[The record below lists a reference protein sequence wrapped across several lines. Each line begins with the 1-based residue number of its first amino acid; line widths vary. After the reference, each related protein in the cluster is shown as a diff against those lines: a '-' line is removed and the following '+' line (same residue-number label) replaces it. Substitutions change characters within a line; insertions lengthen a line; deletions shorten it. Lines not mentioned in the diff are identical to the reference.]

1 MNLSTYEKIMV
12 ILKRRNMTI
21 SELAEKT
28 GQTRQNLHNKL
39 KRDNFQEK
47 ELQAIAKALD
57 CKFESFFVM
66 NDTGETI

>member
-1 MNLSTYEKIMV
+1 MNLTTYEKIMV
-12 ILKRRNMTI
+12 VLKRRNMTI

-39 KRDNFQEK
+39 KRNNFQEK

-66 NDTGETI
+66 NDTGETV

>member
-12 ILKRRNMTI
+12 VLKRRNMTI

-47 ELQAIAKALD
+47 ELQAIAKALY

>member
-1 MNLSTYEKIMV
+1 MELTTSKKIRIVMV
-12 ILKRRNMTI
+12 HRDMSLT
-21 SELAEKT
+21 ELAEAT
-28 GQTRQNLHNKL
+28 GQTPSNLSNKL
-39 KRDNFQEK
+39 KRNNFQEK

>member
-12 ILKRRNMTI
+12 VLKRRNMTI